1 MHASLSLINAP
12 AIWADPRVGG
22 AAAGGKGIRLA
33 SMDGGVHHQA
43 PMFGGEGYSY
53 PRGYPLGHLSNTNGK
68 IIVSRAYFRSWDP
81 PSEGD
86 ENPWPGLR
94 GTPHGV
100 HTAGTAAGNA
110 VTANFQGAQVPLSGV
125 APAAYVMSYRVFYN
139 SITNDGSFY
148 NAEGVAALEDL
159 VRDGAQVVNNSWGDA
174 QISPCLLYTSR
185 CV

>member
-1 MHASLSLINAP
+1 M
-12 AIWADPRVGG
+12 
-22 AAAGGKGIRLA
+22 
-33 SMDGGVHHQA
+33 
-43 PMFGGEGYSY
+43 
-53 PRGYPLGHLSNTNGK
+53 
-68 IIVSRAYFRSWDP
+68 
-81 PSEGD
+81 
-86 ENPWPGLR
+86 
-94 GTPHGV
+94 

-174 QISPCLLYTSR
+174 QISTGGQFDAIDGALVNLSLIHI
-185 CV
+185 